1 VTEKRDNMEVNK
13 MPEKKGIMYEL
24 LNVDADKVVF
34 SHDNCPG
41 FAQGV

>member
-1 VTEKRDNMEVNK
+1 MLWFIAGFTAGVMIASVAKRVSEKTSDS
-13 MPEKKGIMYEL
+13 
-24 LNVDADKVVF
+24 VF